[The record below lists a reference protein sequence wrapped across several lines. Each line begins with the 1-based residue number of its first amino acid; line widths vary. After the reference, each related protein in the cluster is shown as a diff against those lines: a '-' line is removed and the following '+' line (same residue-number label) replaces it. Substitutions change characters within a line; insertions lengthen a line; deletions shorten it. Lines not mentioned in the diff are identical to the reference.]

1 VNNQQSFGRSGG
13 QSSGRGGRRFD
24 GNRGPRRS
32 YGGGHAPRAEDNG
45 VFRGGDDFGG
55 QSRGP
60 SQSSASGHGQSYGG
74 PRRSFG
80 GQGGGYS
87 GGGHSSGRVQTHPGS
102 YRQGGQQFRGRG
114 GFGGGRG
121 KRGGQTIDVER
132 IIREERER
140 QVHAGPVQVVKIEHA
155 FIDFPFLPRIQ
166 ENIATLGYK
175 NPSPIQDRAIPAA
188 LQGSDVIGLADTGT
202 GKTAAFLLPLIDKV
216 LRKPGERVLVIA
228 PTRELAVQIEEE
240 LQKFASGT
248 HARGAVCIG
257 GAPMGKQIRQLREVP
272 TFVIGTPGR
281 LKDLRDQR
289 VLKFSDFRNVVLDE
303 VDRMLDMGFIAPIRA
318 IMRETPGDR
327 QTLLFSA
334 TMPPEIRALAAEF
347 LRNPITIE
355 IASNRASS
363 QVEQEVIR
371 VDHAKKFEALCEL
384 LRRPEM
390 AKVLVFNETKHGAE
404 KLAKNLQHEGF
415 AADAIHGGRSQPQR
429 QRALNA
435 FKAGPV
441 KILVATDVAARG
453 IDVKNI
459 SHVVNY
465 TLPRTREDYVHRVGR
480 TGRGGETGKAY
491 SFV

>member
-1 VNNQQSFGRSGG
+1 VNNQSSHGRSGG
-13 QSSGRGGRRFD
+13 
-24 GNRGPRRS
+24 PRRS
-32 YGGGHAPRAEDNG
+32 FGGPRPQGQGAPRRSFGGGHAPRAEDRG
-45 VFRGGDDFGG
+45 VFRGDDRAPQGGGHGSSYAGGSRGYQSGG
-55 QSRGP
+55 QGSSQGGYAPRSGGYAGRSGGSR
-60 SQSSASGHGQSYGG
+60 
-74 PRRSFG
+74 FG
-80 GQGGGYS
+80 GQGGS
-87 GGGHSSGRVQTHPGS
+87 
-102 YRQGGQQFRGRG
+102 RG
-114 GFGGGRG
+114 GFSGGRSGGFGGRG

-140 QVHAGPVQVVKIEHA
+140 AAHQGPVAVVKIEHSFA
-155 FIDFPFLPRIQ
+155 EFPFLPRIHQ
-166 ENIATLGYK
+166 NIENLGYK
-175 NPSPIQDRAIPAA
+175 LPSPIQDRSIPAA
-188 LQGSDVIGLADTGT
+188 LAGSDVIGLADTGT

-228 PTRELAVQIEEE
+228 PTRELAVQIDEE
-240 LQKFASGT
+240 LQKFSSGT

-257 GAPMGKQIRQLREVP
+257 GAPMGKQIRQLREIP
-272 TFVIGTPGR
+272 SFVIGTPGR

-289 VLKFSDFRNVVLDE
+289 VLKFEEFRNVVLDE

-347 LRNPITIE
+347 LRNPVTIE
-355 IASNRASS
+355 IASNRSS
-363 QVEQEVIR
+363 SSVEQEVIR
-371 VDHAKKFEALCEL
+371 VDFAKKYDALCEL
-384 LRRPEM
+384 LKRPEM
-390 AKVLVFNETKHGAE
+390 ARVLVFNETKHGAE
-404 KLAKNLQHEGF
+404 KLAKNLQKDGF

-435 FKAGPV
+435 FKSGAV
-441 KILVATDVAARG
+441 KVLVATDVAARG
-453 IDVKNI
+453 IDVKNV

-465 TLPRTREDYVHRVGR
+465 TLPHTREDYVHRVGR